1 MEARERRLAYAA
13 WAAVCFFWGTTYL
26 AIRVGVETLPPS
38 LFSGLRFLIAG
49 TILTLWLRLRG
60 EALPRGRD
68 WLTLLVVGLAL
79 LGMGNW
85 MVVWAE
91 QTVPSGIA
99 ALLVATTPFWMSG
112 VEGLL
117 PGGDRLSARGVAGL
131 LIGFGGLIFL
141 LLPQLTAARI
151 EGRMLLGFGAVEL
164 GCASWALGSVFSRRS
179 PVQVKPLMAAAV
191 QMVIAGTA
199 LTLMGTLR
207 GEWPLFHL
215 TPRSGGALLYLIVF
229 GSIIAY
235 GSYMFALQ
243 KLPISTVSLYAYLN
257 PIIAVFLG
265 WLVLGEHVGW
275 REVAS
280 LGIILSG
287 VMVVQSA
294 RVKKGEATEARE
306 QQLQAGRLATE
317 AE

>member
-1 MEARERRLAYAA
+1 MDAGERRLAYAA

-38 LFSGLRFLIAG
+38 LFGGLRFLIAG
-49 TILTLWLRLRG
+49 TLLTAWLRARG

-68 WLTLLVVGLAL
+68 WVTLVIVGLAL

-112 VEGLL
+112 VEALL
-117 PGGDRLSARGVAGL
+117 PGGDRLSGRGVLGL
-131 LIGFGGLIFL
+131 LIGFGGLILL
-141 LLPQLTAARI
+141 LLPQLTAARLDS
-151 EGRMLLGFGAVEL
+151 RMLLGFGAVEL
-164 GCASWALGSVFSRRS
+164 GCASWALGSVFSRRR

-191 QMVIAGTA
+191 QMIIAGTA
-199 LTLMGTLR
+199 LTLLGTVR

-215 TPRSGGALLYLIVF
+215 SARSGAALLYLIAF
-229 GSIIAY
+229 GSIVAY
-235 GSYMFALQ
+235 GSYMYALQ

-265 WLVLGEHVGW
+265 WLVLREQVGW

-280 LGIILSG
+280 LAVILSG
-287 VMVVQSA
+287 VMIVQGA
-294 RVKKGEATEARE
+294 RVKTGEATQQRE
-306 QQLQAGRLATE
+306 QGRAARLAAE